1 MGTMKGNQGS
11 AYLIETLKPCLY
23 ATEAV
28 AMQDGFA
35 TEGTNEL
42 RALKPLEVIE
52 VLEGPKKEVVGTA
65 VRVKGKT
72 ADGVEGWFTIKS
84 KQGAELAKPGQSM
97 WSTCSAIALTD
108 NVDIKACKVVR
119 KLAKGEVL
127 IVAEAPL
134 VDDVSGVVRIK
145 VVAKKDGKE
154 GWVTTKGNAGTK
166 YAEETGRSYIISKST
181 PLQASFQS
189 DSETVKMLAE
199 QDTVEVIEGPTEET
213 VEPSSRVR
221 GRCLN
226 DGTVGWVTKKA
237 SNFKPWK
244 PQYKCVSGT
253 GIGDALEVANAEP
266 IRKLDVGETLEV
278 IDGPRVD
285 TEVGVVR
292 VKGRATSDGAVGWV
306 TLAGNQGT
314 KFLEVSD

>member
-1 MGTMKGNQGS
+1 MGES
-11 AYLIETLKPCLY
+11 ETNVTRAK
-23 ATEAV
+23 
-28 AMQDGFA
+28 AM
-35 TEGTNEL
+35 
-42 RALKPLEVIE
+42 I
-52 VLEGPKKEVVGTA
+52 
-65 VRVKGKT
+65 
-72 ADGVEGWFTIKS
+72 ADGSIGWFTFKDAKGQESVSPGNSCYVTKS
-84 KQGAELAKPGQSM
+84 
-97 WSTCSAIALTD
+97 TIALTD
-108 NVDIKACKVVR
+108 GVNIKDCKVLR
-119 KLAKGEVL
+119 KLDKGETLVC
-127 IVAEAPL
+127 IEGPL
-134 VDDVSGVVRIK
+134 TDDTAGVTRIK
-145 VVAKKDGKE
+145 VQAKKDGKE

-189 DSETVKMLAE
+189 DSDTVKMLAE

-244 PQYKCVSGT
+244 PQYRCVQGT

-266 IRKLDVGETLEV
+266 IRKLDVGEALEV

-292 VKGRATSDGAVGWV
+292 VK
-306 TLAGNQGT
+306 
-314 KFLEVSD
+314 